1 MYFNGVPL
9 FQLMN
14 LNPQLRTMLDSNPQ
28 LREMMQNPDFLR
40 QFSSPEMMQVSW
52 AAFVVFMHV
61 NFANGV
67 SPKKHF
73 SFLYQ
78 MMKFLQPNVIDCFF
92 LSLANDDSTAVTVLS
107 E

>member
-1 MYFNGVPL
+1 MASLY

-52 AAFVVFMHV
+52 AT
-61 NFANGV
+61 FAVPPELQRNISV
-67 SPKKHF
+67 S
-73 SFLYQ
+73 LIYYQ
-78 MMKFLQPNVIDCFF
+78 MMKFLQPNVIDCVFF
-92 LSLANDDSTAVTVLS
+92 GL
-107 E
+107 